1 MEKKEGIFKKIGKK
15 GQIEV
20 KKIQDGVKKTIDE
33 FTPFYGHKRTFGQK
47 SADNL
52 SKWAGS
58 WTFIFFFF
66 VFLGLWISANTYAW
80 IQKWDLYPFILL
92 NLILSCLA
100 AIQAP
105 VILMSQNRA
114 AQRDR
119 LRAENDYKINRRA
132 EKEIGIMQKQLNR
145 IEKRFI
151 K

>member
-1 MEKKEGIFKKIGKK
+1 MEKKGEILKKIGKK

-20 KKIQDGVKKTIDE
+20 KRIQNEVKNKINE
-33 FTPFYGHKRTFGQK
+33 FTPFYGHKRTFGQRA
-47 SADNL
+47 ADGL
-52 SKWAGS
+52 AKWAGS
-58 WTFIFFFF
+58 WAFIFFFF
-66 VFLGLWISANTYAW
+66 LFLGLWISANTYAW
-80 IQKWDLYPFILL
+80 IQEWDLYPFILL

-119 LRAENDYKINRRA
+119 LRAENDYKVNRKA

-145 IEKRFI
+145 IEKKLFS
-151 K
+151 

>member
-1 MEKKEGIFKKIGKK
+1 MEKKVELFKKIGKK

-20 KKIQDGVKKTIDE
+20 KKIQDGVRKTIDE
-33 FTPFYGHKRTFGQK
+33 FTPFYGHNRTFGQK
-47 SADNL
+47 AADGL
-52 SKWAGS
+52 AKWAGS

-80 IQKWDLYPFILL
+80 IQEWDLYPFILL

-114 AQRDR
+114 TQRDR
-119 LRAENDYKINRRA
+119 LKAENDYKVNRRA
-132 EKEIGIMQKQLNR
+132 EREIIVIKKQLNK
-145 IEKRFI
+145 IEKKLFS
-151 K
+151 

>member
-1 MEKKEGIFKKIGKK
+1 MGKKENILKDLGKK
-15 GQIEV
+15 GQVEV
-20 KKIQDGVKKTIDE
+20 KKVQAELKKTINNL
-33 FTPFYGHKRTFGQK
+33 TPFYGHKRTFGQR

-52 SKWAGS
+52 AKWAGS

-66 VFLGLWISANTYAW
+66 IFLGLWIGANTYAW

-119 LRAENDYKINRRA
+119 LRAENDYKVNRRA
-132 EKEIGIMQKQLNR
+132 EKEIGIMQKQLNK
-145 IEKRFI
+145 IEKKLFS
-151 K
+151 

>member
-1 MEKKEGIFKKIGKK
+1 MKEVRKQTNIEKQVRKV
-15 GQIEV
+15 QNEV
-20 KKIQDGVKKTIDE
+20 KNKINE
-33 FTPFYGHKRTFGQK
+33 FIPFYGHKRTFGQK
-47 SADNL
+47 AADNL

-58 WTFIFFFF
+58 WVFILFFF
-66 VFLGLWISANTYAW
+66 VFLGLWISANIYAW
-80 IQKWDLYPFILL
+80 IQEWDPYPFILL
-92 NLILSCLA
+92 NLVLSCLA

-119 LRAENDYKINRRA
+119 LRAENDYKVNRKA